1 MDFFMENVFTFSP
14 LMNPLELNFNPFPVL
29 ETERLVIR
37 AFTNADAEAVLSF
50 RSNPEAMRFVPR
62 PLQRNTDDALE
73 MIGLINN
80 NISANDCIGW
90 GVELKSSRKI
100 IGSVSFH
107 RIEKEHHRGELGYML
122 HPDYW
127 GKGLVTEAVRAIVDY
142 GFRELNF
149 HSIEAIIDPDNTAS
163 ANVLNK
169 LNFVKEAHFRENF
182 MQNGR
187 FTDTAIYSLLKS
199 DYLKSGN

>member
-1 MDFFMENVFTFSP
+1 
-14 LMNPLELNFNPFPVL
+14 MNPLELNFTPFPVL

-37 AFTNADAEAVLSF
+37 AFTNDDAEALLSF

-62 PLQRNTDDALE
+62 PLQRNTEEALE
-73 MIGLINN
+73 MIGMINH
-80 NISANDCIGW
+80 NIAANECIGW
-90 GVELKSSRKI
+90 CVVLKSSGKV

-107 RIEKEHHRGELGYML
+107 RIEKEHHRAELGYML

-163 ANVLNK
+163 ASVLNK
-169 LNFVKEAHFRENF
+169 LHFVKEAHFKENF
-182 MQNGR
+182 VHNGR

-199 DYLKSGN
+199 DYLNAGK

>member
-1 MDFFMENVFTFSP
+1 
-14 LMNPLELNFNPFPVL
+14 MNPLELNFNPFPVL
-29 ETERLVIR
+29 ETERLIIR
-37 AFTNADAEAVLSF
+37 ALTNADAEDVFAF
-50 RSNPEAMRFVPR
+50 RSNPDAMRFVPR

-73 MIGLINN
+73 MIGMINH
-80 NISANDCIGW
+80 NIASNDCIAW
-90 GVELKSSRKI
+90 GVELKSSGRI

-107 RIEKEHHRGELGYML
+107 RIEKENHRGEVGYML

-127 GKGLVTEAVRAIVDY
+127 GKGLVSEAVRAIVDY
-142 GFRELNF
+142 GFRVLNF

-169 LNFVKEAHFRENF
+169 LHFVKEAHFRENF
-182 MQNGR
+182 VQNNR

-199 DYLKSGN
+199 DYLQADK

>member
-1 MDFFMENVFTFSP
+1 
-14 LMNPLELNFNPFPVL
+14 MNPLELNFNPFPVL
-29 ETERLVIR
+29 ETERLILR
-37 AFTNADAEAVLSF
+37 QYTDSDSDAEALFSF
-50 RSNPEAMRFVPR
+50 RSNPQAMHFVPR
-62 PLQRNTDDALE
+62 PLHQSTEDALK
-73 MIGLINN
+73 MIAQIND
-80 NISANDCIGW
+80 NIAANDSIGW
-90 GVELKSSRKI
+90 AVQVKETARV

-107 RIEKEHHRGELGYML
+107 RIEKEHHRGEIGYML
-122 HPDYW
+122 HPDHW

-199 DYLKSGN
+199 DYLKAGK